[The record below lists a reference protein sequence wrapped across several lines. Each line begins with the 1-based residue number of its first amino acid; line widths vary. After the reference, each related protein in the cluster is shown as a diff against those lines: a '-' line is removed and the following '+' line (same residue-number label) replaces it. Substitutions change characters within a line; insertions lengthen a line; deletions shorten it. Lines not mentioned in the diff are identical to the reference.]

1 MTLSICIL
9 ETDNIR
15 PELVEQY
22 RGYGWMFQQLFA
34 RQPIEWRE
42 GVLPGWCRKR
52 VAVEAG
58 VTGYWR
64 QFVGLDGAVVGID
77 QFGASAPADKLFQH
91 FGITVDAVVDAA
103 MSLG

>member
-34 RQPIEWRE
+34 RQPIAADRPRPPA
-42 GVLPGWCRKR
+42 GSAAARPLKDAPRKSGIAR
-52 VAVEAG
+52 VARA
-58 VTGYWR
+58 R
-64 QFVGLDGAVVGID
+64 RPN
-77 QFGASAPADKLFQH
+77 SCAPDEKTEGREKRH
-91 FGITVDAVVDAA
+91 DC
-103 MSLG
+103 SPH

>member
-34 RQPIEWRE
+34 RQPIAAEF
-42 GVLPGWCRKR
+42 
-52 VAVEAG
+52 AVFNVVQGHYPDDSRHFDAYLI
-58 VTGYWR
+58 TG
-64 QFVGLDGAVVGID
+64 
-77 QFGASAPADKLFQH
+77 SK
-91 FGITVDAVVDAA
+91 
-103 MSLG
+103 

>member
-34 RQPIEWRE
+34 RQPIAAEF
-42 GVLPGWCRKR
+42 
-52 VAVEAG
+52 AVFNEIGRAH
-58 VTGYWR
+58 V
-64 QFVGLDGAVVGID
+64 
-77 QFGASAPADKLFQH
+77 
-91 FGITVDAVVDAA
+91 
-103 MSLG
+103 